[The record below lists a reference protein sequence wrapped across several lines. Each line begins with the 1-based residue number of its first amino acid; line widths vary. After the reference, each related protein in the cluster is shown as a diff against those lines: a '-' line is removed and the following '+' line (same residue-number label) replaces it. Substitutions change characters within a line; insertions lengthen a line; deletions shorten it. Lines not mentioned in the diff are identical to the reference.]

1 MKTPGYWH
9 RCATHVGWVRPVN
22 EDTLIESPEDHLFGV
37 CDGMGGHAAGEV
49 ASALAAMVFRRVI
62 AEGVLSPASALHE
75 AIRRA
80 DEAVYQDQM
89 AHPARRGMGTTL
101 SALLLSGP
109 APEEAWIGHVG
120 DSRVY
125 RCRNRK
131 LDQLTTD
138 HSPVFRLYQKGL
150 LSKEQARRHP
160 HKHIVEQALGLTPP
174 VEADVF
180 AVDVRPGDLFL
191 LCTDGLSDQ
200 VGDGEI
206 EDVCRS
212 GPVRTMARHLV
223 QAANFK
229 GGLDNVSVV
238 LVQIG

>member
-1 MKTPGYWH
+1 MNVPGYRH
-9 RCATHVGWVRPVN
+9 HCRTHVGWVRPVN
-22 EDTLIESPEDHLFGV
+22 EDTLIESPEHHLFGV

-49 ASALAAMVFRRVI
+49 ASALAASVVRRVI
-62 AEGVLSPASALHE
+62 ARGVLPPAAALSE
-75 AIRRA
+75 AIRQA
-80 DEAVYQDQM
+80 DEVVYRDQID
-89 AHPARRGMGTTL
+89 HPARKGMGTTL

-125 RCRNRK
+125 RCRSRR

-138 HSPVFRLYQKGL
+138 HSPVFQLYRDGL

-160 HKHIVEQALGLTPP
+160 HKHILEQALGLSPP
-174 VEADVF
+174 VQADIF
-180 AVDVRPGDLFL
+180 AVDVRAGDLFL

-206 EDVCRS
+206 KDVCRS
-212 GPVRTMARHLV
+212 GSLRARARHLV

-238 LVQIG
+238 LIQIL